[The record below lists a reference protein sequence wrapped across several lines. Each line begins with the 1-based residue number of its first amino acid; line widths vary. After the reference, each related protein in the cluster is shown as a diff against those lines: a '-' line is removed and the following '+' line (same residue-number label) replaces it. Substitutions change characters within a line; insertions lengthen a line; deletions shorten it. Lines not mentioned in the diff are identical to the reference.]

1 MTAIAST
8 LSPSVYWYLT
18 RATGAVALV
27 LLTASVCLGILGTV
41 RFSAPRWPRFAVET
55 VHRDVSLLAVVVLVL
70 HIVTTVLDGFAPIT
84 LLDGVI
90 PFVSPYRTLWLG
102 LGTLS
107 FDLILVL
114 VITSLVRRRLGYR
127 SWRAIHW
134 LAYASWPI
142 AVLHGLGTGSDT
154 KQWWMLLL
162 TVLCV
167 GAVVAAVLARI
178 NAVDQSHPA
187 LRTGAFALSVVAPV
201 AIGIFAVQGPL
212 GHGWARRA
220 GTPANLLGPSASAA
234 AATSTTHTSGGSAPA
249 RTPDP
254 LSHHFTAS
262 VSGRVAQSTSSAG
275 VIVTLS
281 LALRGGLDGTLRI
294 RLGGQP
300 LQGGGLTLAGS
311 QVDLS
316 VVGAPGIFEGQVTNL
331 EGDRFVARL
340 EDGQGS
346 VLDLDA
352 GLQIDQASRSVTG
365 TLHGSPA

>member
-1 MTAIAST
+1 MSAIAST

-27 LLTASVCLGILGTV
+27 LLTISVCLGILGTN
-41 RFSAPRWPRFAVET
+41 RFSAPRWPRFAVDT
-55 VHRDVSLLAVVVLVL
+55 LHRDVSLLAVVLLVL

-84 LLDGVI
+84 LIDGVI

-107 FDLILVL
+107 FDLILAL
-114 VITSLVRRRLGYR
+114 VISSLLRRRLGYR

-142 AVLHGLGTGSDT
+142 AVLHGLGTGTDT

-162 TVLCV
+162 TVICL
-167 GAVVAAVLARI
+167 GAVLAAVLARI
-178 NAVDQSHPA
+178 NAVDQAHPGIRA
-187 LRTGAFALSVVAPV
+187 GAFALAVVAPV

-212 GHGWARRA
+212 RHGWSRRA
-220 GTPANLLGPSASAA
+220 GTPANLLGPSASTGAF
-234 AATSTTHTSGGSAPA
+234 TTQTPTTQTRAQTTVPNPLTHQFSAN
-249 RTPDP
+249 
-254 LSHHFTAS
+254 
-262 VSGRVAQSTSSAG
+262 VSGHVSQSISSAG
-275 VIVTLS
+275 AIVTLK
-281 LALRGGLDGTLRI
+281 LRLSGGVHGELRV

-300 LQGGGLTLAGS
+300 LSTGGLSLTGS

-316 VVGAPGIFEGQVTNL
+316 VVGAPGVFQGQVINL
-331 EGDRFVARL
+331 EGDHFLARL
-340 EDGQGS
+340 EDGAGS

-365 TLHGSPA
+365 TVQGTPA